1 MVGTSHQD
9 MNATPVAD
17 VEDEPPSFPAR
28 FRSATDYENEATLRS
43 ALTEIPSREAQPAEV
58 HVGPSCV
65 IDWNLN
71 SFCCD
76 WQVKL
81 DLSTSYPVTIEDEA
95 RRLMELKEYVILDS
109 EHDEKFERITALASR
124 IFDVP
129 ICLVSLVDIGRQWF
143 MSNR

>member
-1 MVGTSHQD
+1 MNALAAMAVDD
-9 MNATPVAD
+9 MKATPVAD

-43 ALTEIPSREAQPAEV
+43 ALTEIPYREAQP
-58 HVGPSCV
+58 V
-65 IDWNLN
+65 IDGNLN

-81 DLSTSYPVTIEDEA
+81 DLSTSYPVTVEDEA
-95 RRLMELKEYVILDS
+95 RRLMELKEYAILDS
-109 EHDEKFERITALASR
+109 ERDEKFERITALTSR